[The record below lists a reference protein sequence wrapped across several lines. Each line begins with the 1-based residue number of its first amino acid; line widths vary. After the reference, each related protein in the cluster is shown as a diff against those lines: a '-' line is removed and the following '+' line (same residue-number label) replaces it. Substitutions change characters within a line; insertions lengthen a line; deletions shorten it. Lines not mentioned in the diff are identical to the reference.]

1 MNKTHFGL
9 RAGLALIL
17 ILVVAAA
24 APGGF
29 EVSVEIPSSTLSLKN
44 AQLIVRAVGCHEPA
58 KADISATAEGV
69 VNGKRQSI
77 RLKMHPVS
85 DGVYAIERQWPSSGA
100 WAIAITGSYRGQ
112 VRSALVQVGA
122 DGAVA
127 TKTVRGG
134 RSELE
139 LVKVR
144 GKMPKA
150 TIESAL
156 ASADPIVKSGIS
168 AR

>member
-1 MNKTHFGL
+1 MTKTHFGL
-9 RAGLALIL
+9 RAGLTLSL
-17 ILVVAAA
+17 LLVVAAV

-29 EVSVEIPSSTLSLKN
+29 EVSVEIPSSTSNLKN

-58 KADISATAEGV
+58 KANISATAEGI

-77 RLKMHPVS
+77 KLKMRPVS
-85 DGVYAIERQWPSSGA
+85 AGVYGIERQWPSRGA

-112 VRSALVQVGA
+112 IRSAIVPVGA
-122 DGAVA
+122 DGVVA
-127 TKTVRGG
+127 TKTAGG
-134 RSELE
+134 TSEPA

-150 TIESAL
+150 TIEAVL
-156 ASADPIVKSGIS
+156 ASAEPIVKSGIS

>member
-1 MNKTHFGL
+1 MNKMLFGP
-9 RAGLALIL
+9 RSGLALIL
-17 ILVVAAA
+17 ILVLAAA

-29 EVSVEIPSSTLSLKN
+29 EISVEIPPSSSNLKN
-44 AQLIVRAVGCHEPA
+44 AQLLVRAVGCHEPA
-58 KADISATAEGV
+58 KADISASAEGV

-77 RLKMHPVS
+77 KLKMRPVAA
-85 DGVYAIERQWPSSGA
+85 GAYAIERQWPSSGT

-112 VRSALVQVGA
+112 IRSALVEVGK
-122 DGAVA
+122 DGGVA
-127 TKTVRGG
+127 TKAARGG
-134 RSELE
+134 RTELSVE
-139 LVKVR
+139 KFR

-150 TIESAL
+150 TLEAAL